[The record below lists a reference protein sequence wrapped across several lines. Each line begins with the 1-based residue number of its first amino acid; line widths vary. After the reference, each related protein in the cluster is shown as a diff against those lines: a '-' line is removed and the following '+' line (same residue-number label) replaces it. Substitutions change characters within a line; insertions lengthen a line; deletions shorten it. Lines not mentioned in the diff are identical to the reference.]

1 MLSALCPVP
10 RGLAARLVWLG
21 LALYERIKQQAI
33 SPPVPGGTMET
44 RGAAPAESH
53 AAPRMRAHGL
63 THTGKRPRNE
73 DCHLIREDLGL
84 VIVADGFS
92 GAAGGDI
99 AARLAVDRIAGCFG
113 AQEEQTL
120 PELSADDL
128 ADGLAVAT
136 VRFAFDQAHRRIHH
150 EARRTASPGMSAAA
164 CVLVVAGPRVVIG
177 HAGNVRAYRF
187 RSDKLEQLTDD
198 TAPGGA
204 LACPVGTPRADAR
217 PVIRVDVWRPGDVYL
232 LCTAGLHRVL
242 GAEPIRCTLAT
253 SPNPRE
259 SAAGLVGRALHAGAA
274 DNLTAVVARPTS
286 QWPSRSARG

>member
-1 MLSALCPVP
+1 MLSTLCPVP
-10 RGLAARLVWLG
+10 RGLAARLVWLA

-33 SPPVPGGTMET
+33 SPPVTGGNMET
-44 RGAAPAESH
+44 RGAAPAASH
-53 AAPRMRAHGL
+53 AAPPMRAQGL

-73 DCHLIREDLGL
+73 DCHLLREDLGL

-136 VRFAFDQAHRRIHH
+136 VRFSIEHAHRRILH
-150 EARRTASPGMSAAA
+150 EARRTGPPGMSTAT

-187 RSDKLEQLTDD
+187 RSDTLEPLTKD
-198 TAPGGA
+198 AAQGGA
-204 LACPVGTPRADAR
+204 AAYPVGAPHGTARAA
-217 PVIRVDVWRPGDVYL
+217 IRVDAWRPGDRYL

-242 GAEPIRCTLAT
+242 GTEAIRCTLAT
-253 SPNPRE
+253 CRDVRE
-259 SAAGLVGRALHAGAA
+259 SAAALVGRALHAGAN
-274 DNLTAVVARPTS
+274 DNLTAVVVLPISQTS
-286 QWPSRSARG
+286 